1 MDTQQAISKI
11 QEIKERPTM
20 SDWALGFCES
30 LTEQLA
36 RGRKLS
42 PRQVEVLEKIVKQN
56 SLEEVE
62 KLKGWAIEYREK
74 YREHAILL
82 SRYYAHTGYY
92 LQLASDILAGNFP
105 ARHTFLKMYNNK
117 YAKKVL
123 SEHARKPRFEIG
135 MHVMANS
142 QCSHKRM
149 RESNKQD
156 LIEYRLFH
164 IFKHAGGIIIE
175 VDSDTV
181 LSAVNGAKLYRV
193 LPIGAVQ
200 PFWVEERFIKK
211 GKIKKKK
218 IA

>member
-11 QEIKERPTM
+11 REIKDRPTM

-30 LTEQLA
+30 LTEQLD

-74 YREHAILL
+74 YREPAILL
-82 SRYYAHTGYY
+82 AKYYAHTGYY
-92 LQLASDILAGNFP
+92 LQLASDILAGTVP
-105 ARHTFLKMYNNK
+105 PRHTFLKMYNNK
-117 YAKKVL
+117 YAKKVVA
-123 SEHARKPRFEIG
+123 EHTALPRFEAG
-135 MHVMANS
+135 AHVMANS

-149 RESNKQD
+149 RNINKHD
-156 LIEYRLFH
+156 MIEYRLFH
-164 IFKHAGGIIIE
+164 IFKNVGGLIIE
-175 VDSDTV
+175 IDKDTI
-181 LSAVNGAKLYRV
+181 LSAANGAKLYKI

-200 PFWVEERFIKK
+200 PFWIEERFIKK
-211 GKIKKKK
+211 GKTKKKK
-218 IA
+218 IV